1 MRVKRKTSV
10 AAALLAVVAL
20 SATPARAQETTHV
33 SVGVDLVSR
42 YIWRGIDAADAPSV
56 QPSISFG
63 LRGWELGTWGS
74 YALSNRATAGD
85 EIDLYLRHTHEWS
98 RGGSAGVVVTDYYYP
113 NAGKGFSDFH
123 DYDAPGGPG
132 AHVLELGASA
142 TLPSHPL
149 TLAAYVDVYNDAGH
163 NVYVQADYPLTLA
176 GTSLDFFAAAT
187 PGSDRNPGYYGT
199 DDFAFLNVGV
209 SAKKE
214 VRVSDAFSLPVWVS
228 WSVNPNLDIAYLV
241 VGMSL

>member
-1 MRVKRKTSV
+1 MRPSRNTSIAV
-10 AAALLAVVAL
+10 GLLAVAAV
-20 SATPARAQETTHV
+20 SAAPGSAQDATHV
-33 SVGVDLVSR
+33 SVGVELVSR

-63 LRGWELGTWGS
+63 FEGWELGTWGS
-74 YALSNRATAGD
+74 YSLSNGTTAGD
-85 EIDLYLRHTHEWS
+85 EIDLYLGYTHEWS
-98 RGGSAGVVVTDYYYP
+98 KEGSAGLLLTDYYFP
-113 NAGKGFSDFH
+113 NAGKAFSDFNN
-123 DYDAPGGPG
+123 YDAPGGPG

-149 TLAAYVDVYNDAGH
+149 TLAAYVNVYNDAGH
-163 NVYVQADYPLTLA
+163 NVYVQADYPVTLA

-187 PGSDRNPGYYGT
+187 PGSDTNPGYYGT
-199 DDFAFLNVGV
+199 DRFAFLNVGL

-214 VRVSDAFSLPVWVS
+214 VRLSDALSLPVWVS
-228 WSVNPNLDIAYLV
+228 WSVNPNLDIAYMV